1 MTPKV
6 FSYAR
11 FSSPEQAKGHS
22 LERQVQRAR
31 QWCEERGLTLED
43 ELSDLG
49 LSAFH
54 GSHLSNGA
62 LGRFVAMVEAGK
74 IPPGSTL
81 LVEQLDRLTRQDLH
95 SAQGLLWRILD
106 HGIRVV
112 TIADGQEFT
121 KEQGLGGAI
130 MALVTLAASHQESA
144 KKADR
149 VKASWGRRYE
159 AAKRGEI
166 ITRNLPGWL
175 TVKDGKIVTIPERAA
190 TLKEMFQLAS
200 EGMGALAIAN
210 HLNKKGAATWKGAAN
225 WRKASVYKLLQS
237 PAAIG
242 TLILKMSSGEKAV
255 ESYYPAVIDKALFDR
270 VQKSLKDRTLVP
282 GSTVQRV
289 GRNQGSRNL
298 FSGFAF
304 CGECGGR
311 MAIVDNRTRGSSR
324 WPFKLVCDNARLKRG
339 CKYRSIHY
347 QPVEDAILKYCSEV
361 DLSVL
366 MAGGDNEPE
375 IEAARARVQALKDAV
390 QAKEGQVEAELQ
402 LSAMVTS
409 PEMIKRLAERLDALQ
424 AELTKTKNDLD
435 EAENDLARV
444 SSAGNALIE
453 RVETIKKLTGGE
465 GSTVQDIEIRRKLRA
480 AFANAIERIDFFP
493 EGFGDRLPV
502 FNDDNKIEILP
513 PGEWGKD
520 LPSEEREFL
529 ELLTR
534 EEKTR
539 DNAAFFVQFK
549 NGHGRLFKWSKYEKA
564 FVQSMVSTKA
574 FHEWCE
580 LPERRDSKTGELIK
594 TEWEKEV
601 ERYVKDDD
609 FDR

>member
-1 MTPKV
+1 MAPKV

-31 QWCEERGLTLED
+31 QWCEERGLNLED

-106 HGIRVV
+106 AGIRVV

-166 ITRNLPGWL
+166 ITKNLPGWL
-175 TVKDGKIVTIPERAA
+175 EVKDGKIAAIPERAE

-200 EGMGALAIAN
+200 EGMGCFAISAR
-210 HLNKKGAATWKGAAN
+210 LNERGAKTWKRAAS
-225 WRKASVYKLLQS
+225 WRNATVHKVLSS
-237 PAAIG
+237 PATTG
-242 TLILKMSSGEKAV
+242 TLILKMSTGEK
-255 ESYYPAVIDKALFDR
+255 EIENYYPQIIDKALFDR
-270 VQKSLKDRTLVP
+270 VQKSLKDKTFFAGSKVRRAGRT
-282 GSTVQRV
+282 G
-289 GRNQGSRNL
+289 GFRNL
-298 FSGFAF
+298 FSGFGF
-304 CGECGGR
+304 CDECGGR
-311 MAIVDNRTRGSSR
+311 MAIVDGRSRGSRR
-324 WPFKLVCDNARLKRG
+324 WPFKLVCDRARLKRG
-339 CKYRSIHY
+339 CKYRSVYY
-347 QPVEDAILKYCSEV
+347 QPVENAVLKYCSEV

-366 MAGGDNEPE
+366 MSTGDNKPE
-375 IEAARARVQALKDAV
+375 IEAARAKVQALKDAA

-424 AELTKTKNDLD
+424 AEMTKTKTDLD

-444 SSAGNALIE
+444 TSAGNALIE
-453 RVETIKKLTGGE
+453 RIKAIRMLTGGE
-465 GSTVQDIEIRRKLRA
+465 GSTVKDIETRRKLRVA
-480 AFANAIERIDFFP
+480 LASAIERIDFFP
-493 EGFGDRLPV
+493 EGFGDRSPV
-502 FNDDNKIEILP
+502 FNDGKIEILP
-513 PGEWGKD
+513 AGEWGKD
-520 LPSEEREFL
+520 IPPEEREVL
-529 ELLTR
+529 DALTR

-549 NGHGRLFKWSKYEKA
+549 NGHGRLFKWSKYDQE
-564 FVQSMVSTKA
+564 FIQTMVSTKT

-609 FDR
+609 FGI